1 MDDYNRKEQTMAKAI
16 DVYLERR
23 KTRRRVGRLSRI
35 GKSFVFEYDEAYRF
49 SANPIAFGPDLPLH
63 KNRISSSKLFPSFA
77 DRIPMRQNPA
87 YKEYC
92 RSAGV
97 SPDETDL
104 MILLSALGRKG
115 PSSFILEPVQERPAF
130 LREDF
135 RKFRAKLKLSIREF
149 ADVFD
154 ISPSSVHRIES
165 GKTGGRRILKQIKI
179 YAENPQAALGKMQQT
194 GSKIN
199 EAKRQFAEA
208 VLKSEIQTPPAPG
221 PWAVRAEDVAKC
233 DPSQAVDL
241 LRRLIRSECAYWGL
255 PQSAVHVSGNIFA
268 PDGGQDGLIK
278 WEEGL
283 SRTDWLPR
291 RYNCFQMK
299 AKSMTPSECK
309 KELSSSKG
317 ALKPALQEVIKN
329 KGAYI
334 LCSTYQVS
342 GHDLEKREEKMR
354 EAVPPFLKKEEC
366 KINFYDGNRL
376 AAWASAYP
384 SVALWLLT
392 EVCGKPL
399 RSSWLSWTGWSRED
413 EDYQFPF
420 MLHSELEEK
429 KNRIYEIL
437 SRPRQT
443 ARLIGSSGLGKTR
456 LALEA
461 FRPETSLDTTAPRA
475 SWSGTNKNR
484 AADRARKAD
493 LSPLII
499 YSPAACLEES
509 HLRDLKSARA
519 VVIADDCPT
528 EKAAA
533 FHKIALQRDSRLSL
547 LTIEHEEEA
556 LETELSQPNK
566 IFTIKLK
573 PDAEIVKK
581 ILSQSQDIT
590 NKHFSLGIL
599 RITEG
604 FPLMAKFLRDAGP
617 RALLENNIFKI
628 RNKMLFGL
636 QEPDK
641 EALKALKACAL
652 FDNICMEEQKGA
664 PLYSS
669 PRTHKEA
676 KYIAEKI
683 CKKTDYDEFYK
694 HIQFFKRKQI
704 IQQIGGFIQVRPKP
718 LAVWL
723 AGEFFEETPPESVI
737 QQLSDMKISLKKPEE
752 PPKGEKEQALAR
764 KLFEELP
771 EEGKAFFAQYPK
783 DSCILHGLRESFCR
797 QMNWLQL
804 SPKAKKLAQRL
815 CESGGLFG
823 TEDILNTEWGS
834 SCFLN
839 LSSLCP
845 ETALQTLHQIYS
857 KKPCAAFLKKKSRD
871 GAPPPLSMSY
881 WSING
886 PKGLLPYEGA
896 MNLIAAL
903 KNLAA
908 EKTFYP
914 KAARL
919 LLKFAEGEDLKN
931 RNCNVAAVNI
941 FTNHFQILLSGTEAE
956 PEEKFKIIEEIKQSS
971 SLKQKQ
977 IALRALDKALKTG
990 NFYRWEQEDQRTVIL
1005 HRSHLNFPV
1014 QTTEGN
1020 LTAGK
1025 DWLPKTEEE
1034 ALSYSRR
1041 ALGLLAKFAA
1051 EDQPSE
1057 IREEAKK
1064 IIAFRLPSLFHQGL
1078 YEDWE
1083 KAVRT
1088 VASASRFPKAAES
1101 LSAFLDK
1108 NYDDKMTAEHK
1119 NRMKNLLDFLQSK
1132 DDLAER
1138 LRFYIAEC
1146 PNYFDLRTLRGEK
1159 KKRYEDQFKRLLR
1172 DFQNYLK
1179 SEGFFADPLKF
1190 DAEAAARE
1198 KSPLWILFHGEQK
1211 NTARFAEEM
1220 AGSLEEPL
1228 RFALNL
1234 LEILKRWKAT
1244 KNFNPSFLG
1253 GFIKG
1258 LEGWDGKKTAA
1269 AGKTPSP
1276 ARYRAFVLDKIA
1288 DADDLRSLLPHA
1300 CFSINLQ
1307 DEDIKRLMS
1316 AMDKTNFPSDELRIS
1331 IGRSKCRS
1339 VSPELMSQ
1347 LLGKLSEK
1355 GARAARDGLCI
1366 YESYTYSQNS
1376 ETKKK
1381 EAKQK
1386 TARALFRLLT
1396 KEGLFSKQDDSST
1409 SDWRTVLR
1417 DILDSGEI
1425 LESDEYGERFSVFF
1439 CSQVLCSKDPLYN
1452 LSIGRE
1458 TARKC
1463 LRHILKKRPDV
1474 VLSSTVKILSETQ
1487 ESSLKYSPEE
1497 KRTVRQKIDVLF
1509 KSKASIGE
1517 PEHEYHPL
1525 SAVSEEKLK
1534 FFCKKAPDHI
1544 PAFLVR
1550 NLHLLPYDKSKKRAS
1565 WSRFARFLFDIY
1577 GDREEVAQ
1585 AVSKNLS
1592 DFSYTGKISDYFRQ
1606 IKAAAE
1612 ELAGHKHK
1620 LLKNFVEKYIE
1631 QLEDRISR
1639 FSQDE
1644 KERES
1649 LGLL

>member
-199 EAKRQFAEA
+199 EAKRRLAES

-233 DPSQAVDL
+233 DSSQAVSL
-241 LRRLIRSECAYWGL
+241 LRRLIRSECASYGL

-278 WEEGL
+278 WEEGPP
-283 SRTDWLPR
+283 RTDYFPR

-299 AKSMTPSECK
+299 AKRMTPSECK
-309 KELSSSKG
+309 KELLDPKG
-317 ALKPALQEVIKN
+317 DLKPALKEVIKN
-329 KGAYI
+329 KAAYI

-342 GHDLEKREEKMR
+342 GCNLEEREEKMR
-354 EAVPPFLKKEEC
+354 AAFSPFLKKEEC

-399 RSSWLSWTGWSRED
+399 RSSWLSWTGWSGED

-461 FRPETSLDTTAPRA
+461 FRPENFRETAAPRA
-475 SWSGTNKNR
+475 ALSGTDENP

-519 VVIADDCPT
+519 VVIADDCPP
-528 EKAAA
+528 EEAAA

-547 LTIEHEEEA
+547 LTIEHEEAA
-556 LETELSQPNK
+556 LETELSQSDR

-573 PDAEIVKK
+573 PDAEIAKK

-664 PLYSS
+664 PLYG
-669 PRTHKEA
+669 PKRTVEEA
-676 KYIAEKI
+676 QYIAEKI
-683 CKKTDYDEFYK
+683 CKTDYDEFYK

-783 DSCILHGLRESFCR
+783 DSFILHGLRESFCR
-797 QMNWLQL
+797 QMTWLKLFPQ
-804 SPKAKKLAQRL
+804 AKKLARRL

-823 TEDILNTEWGS
+823 TEEILNTEWGS

-839 LSSLCP
+839 LLSLCP

-857 KKPCAAFLKKKSRD
+857 KKPAAAFLKKKSCD
-871 GAPPPLSMSY
+871 GALPSSSMSY

-896 MNLIAAL
+896 MNLSAAL

-977 IALRALDKALKTG
+977 IALIALDKALQTG
-990 NFYRWEQEDQRTVIL
+990 DFSRWERADRKTED
-1005 HRSHLNFPV
+1005 SF
-1014 QTTEGN
+1014 
-1020 LTAGK
+1020 K
-1025 DWLPKTEEE
+1025 DWLLKTEE

-1041 ALGLLAKFAA
+1041 ALDLITKFAA

-1083 KAVRT
+1083 KAVRA
-1088 VASASRFPKAAES
+1088 VSAADRFPKAVES

-1108 NYDDKMTAEHK
+1108 NQDKITAERT
-1119 NRMKNLLDFLQSK
+1119 NRLEKFMDFLQSK
-1132 DDLAER
+1132 D
-1138 LRFYIAEC
+1138 
-1146 PNYFDLRTLRGEK
+1146 
-1159 KKRYEDQFKRLLR
+1159 
-1172 DFQNYLK
+1172 
-1179 SEGFFADPLKF
+1179 
-1190 DAEAAARE
+1190 
-1198 KSPLWILFHGEQK
+1198 
-1211 NTARFAEEM
+1211 
-1220 AGSLEEPL
+1220 
-1228 RFALNL
+1228 NL
-1234 LEILKRWKAT
+1234 L
-1244 KNFNPSFLG
+1244 S
-1253 GFIKG
+1253 
-1258 LEGWDGKKTAA
+1258 
-1269 AGKTPSP
+1269 
-1276 ARYRAFVLDKIA
+1276 
-1288 DADDLRSLLPHA
+1288 LR
-1300 CFSINLQ
+1300 
-1307 DEDIKRLMS
+1307 
-1316 AMDKTNFPSDELRIS
+1316 
-1331 IGRSKCRS
+1331 RS
-1339 VSPELMSQ
+1339 
-1347 LLGKLSEK
+1347 
-1355 GARAARDGLCI
+1355 
-1366 YESYTYSQNS
+1366 
-1376 ETKKK
+1376 
-1381 EAKQK
+1381 
-1386 TARALFRLLT
+1386 
-1396 KEGLFSKQDDSST
+1396 
-1409 SDWRTVLR
+1409 
-1417 DILDSGEI
+1417 
-1425 LESDEYGERFSVFF
+1425 
-1439 CSQVLCSKDPLYN
+1439 
-1452 LSIGRE
+1452 
-1458 TARKC
+1458 
-1463 LRHILKKRPDV
+1463 
-1474 VLSSTVKILSETQ
+1474 
-1487 ESSLKYSPEE
+1487 
-1497 KRTVRQKIDVLF
+1497 
-1509 KSKASIGE
+1509 
-1517 PEHEYHPL
+1517 
-1525 SAVSEEKLK
+1525 
-1534 FFCKKAPDHI
+1534 
-1544 PAFLVR
+1544 
-1550 NLHLLPYDKSKKRAS
+1550 
-1565 WSRFARFLFDIY
+1565 
-1577 GDREEVAQ
+1577 
-1585 AVSKNLS
+1585 
-1592 DFSYTGKISDYFRQ
+1592 
-1606 IKAAAE
+1606 
-1612 ELAGHKHK
+1612 
-1620 LLKNFVEKYIE
+1620 
-1631 QLEDRISR
+1631 
-1639 FSQDE
+1639 
-1644 KERES
+1644 
-1649 LGLL
+1649 